1 MIVRVIMVR
10 MIARMSTYGSGEDK
24 DVYIKTLL
32 KVHYG
37 LVLSLNV

>member
-10 MIARMSTYGSGEDK
+10 MIARMSTYVAGEDK

-37 LVLSLNV
+37 WCFH